1 MAEESRKRYVAVSWD
16 YVERL
21 SRRVALHM
29 IQDRYSPDCI
39 VALAKGGW
47 FVARILS
54 DYLGVEKLFSLD
66 IRFQEKMQ
74 KVQLKEALIVD
85 DLISSGK
92 TMKRAIEIV
101 GESASSVKTAAL
113 FMLQDSNFIPD
124 YLGEYLW
131 DYSWVIFP
139 WNFIEDVSELIIEVL
154 RKRGEVSQWAL
165 KGSLF
170 SEFGLDPLNLD
181 ISQPGRFEELLKVL
195 ELRGIIERFES
206 GGRIYWRLREETKKE
221 R

>member
-1 MAEESRKRYVAVSWD
+1 MPEETRERYVVVSWD

-54 DYLGVEKLFSLD
+54 DYLGIERLYSLD
-66 IRFQEKMQ
+66 IRFQDKVE
-74 KVQLKEALIVD
+74 KVQLRSALIVD
-85 DLISSGK
+85 DLISSGR
-92 TMKRAIEIV
+92 TMKRAVEIV
-101 GESASSVKTAAL
+101 SNSASSVKTAAL
-113 FMLQDSNFIPD
+113 FMLQDSSFVPD

-139 WNFIEDVSELIIEVL
+139 WNFIEDVSELIVKVL

-165 KGSLF
+165 KGYLF
-170 SEFGLDPLNLD
+170 TEFGLDPLNLD

-206 GGRIYWRLREETKKE
+206 DGRTYWRLK
-221 R
+221 